1 MTPRFLAVMNRP
13 GMADL
18 SSQAMEVCLMYRP
31 PVRPLILPQDKHGGR
46 LQLRVHELYSQR
58 IAESLAEPQ
67 PP

>member
-1 MTPRFLAVMNRP
+1 MTLRILAVMNCP

-18 SSQAMEVCLMYRP
+18 SSQATEVCLMYRP
-31 PVRPLILPQDKHGGR
+31 PVRPLILPQDKHGVQ
-46 LQLRVHELYSQR
+46 LQLRVHELHSQR